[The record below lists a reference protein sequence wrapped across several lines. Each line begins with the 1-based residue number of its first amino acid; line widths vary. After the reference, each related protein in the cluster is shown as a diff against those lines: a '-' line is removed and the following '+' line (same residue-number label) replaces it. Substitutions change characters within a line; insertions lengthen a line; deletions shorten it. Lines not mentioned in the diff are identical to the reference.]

1 MNSIS
6 IVNPAM
12 AGMRKGL
19 DDMNRAASKI
29 ANTGQ
34 SSETHTASLA
44 TSMVDLKQAQV
55 QVAVSAKVIQA
66 IDESIGYLID
76 DFA

>member
-6 IVNPAM
+6 IVNPAL
-12 AGMRKGL
+12 AGMKKGL
-19 DDMNRAASKI
+19 DGMNRAASEI
-29 ANTGQ
+29 ASADQ
-34 SSETHTASLA
+34 SSEAHTANLS
-44 TSMVDLKQAQV
+44 TSMVNLRQAQI

>member
-6 IVNPAM
+6 IVNPAL
-12 AGMRKGL
+12 AGMKKGL
-19 DDMNRAASKI
+19 DGMNRAASEI
-29 ANTGQ
+29 ASAGQ
-34 SSETHTASLA
+34 STEAHTASLSR
-44 TSMVDLKQAQV
+44 SMVDLKQAQV
-55 QVAVSAKVIQA
+55 QVAVSAKVIKA